1 MKPRRLSLE
10 AQIRRMRAKWPEFR
24 PGVIGSTSISWMG
37 PLRGFQMDYTVL
49 VRWSV
54 GQTPKAIVV
63 SPQLRP
69 RVGTAFID
77 IPHLILD
84 VENPEDS
91 PLCLF
96 DPEAGEWNDTLS
108 VADTILPWASEW
120 LHNYELWHL
129 DGVWR
134 GPNAPGPISI
144 GDALRLRK
152 ECLHGEKTD

>member
-108 VADTILPWASEW
+108 VADTILPGHRNGSTTTSSGTWMACGEDRT
-120 LHNYELWHL
+120 H
-129 DGVWR
+129 R
-134 GPNAPGPISI
+134 GRSRSVTP
-144 GDALRLRK
+144 
-152 ECLHGEKTD
+152 